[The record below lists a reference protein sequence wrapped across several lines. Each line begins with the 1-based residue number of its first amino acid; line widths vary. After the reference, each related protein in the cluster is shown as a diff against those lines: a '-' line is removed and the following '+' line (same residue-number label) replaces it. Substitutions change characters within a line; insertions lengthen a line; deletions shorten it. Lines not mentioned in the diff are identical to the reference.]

1 MDKEQLKRDIIFS
14 FLKMSSYSDVAAL
27 VTAIDPNLAS
37 LVRNILSQCVDIA
50 EISVILGRYKNPTS
64 VFSDGEYETWNEE
77 TRPYWDANRHEIH
90 KYLTV
95 LSDVKIQPTATNPL
109 TGYVS

>member
-1 MDKEQLKRDIIFS
+1 LCLQKRIIMDKEQLKRDIIFS

-50 EISVILGRYKNPTS
+50 ENHPDCNKECGADEAYKIIT
-64 VFSDGEYETWNEE
+64 
-77 TRPYWDANRHEIH
+77 DAIM
-90 KYLTV
+90 T
-95 LSDVKIQPTATNPL
+95 
-109 TGYVS
+109 

>member
-1 MDKEQLKRDIIFS
+1 MDAQKSSKFLDVVRFHDGIFYYLCLQKRIIMDKEQLKRDIIFS

-50 EISVILGRYKNPTS
+50 ENHPDCNKECGADEAYKIIT
-64 VFSDGEYETWNEE
+64 
-77 TRPYWDANRHEIH
+77 DAIM
-90 KYLTV
+90 T
-95 LSDVKIQPTATNPL
+95 
-109 TGYVS
+109 